1 MKKFFIQP
9 TDIKTIFEDLQTIP
23 EGIEIIGA
31 RKAWEKSQ
39 KGSGI
44 VIAVIDSGCDINHP
58 DLKDNIIGGY
68 NFTNDD
74 EGNKDIF
81 KDYIG
86 HGTHVSGIIAASDND
101 KGVVGVAPKSKLLVL
116 KVIDKSRSG
125 SYEQVVEAIRY
136 AINWVGPNGEKVSVI
151 NMSIGGPHSDEELYE
166 AIKQARK
173 EGIIL
178 VAAAGNEGDGNKDS
192 YEVSFPGFYK
202 EVIQVGSVTESLKPS
217 RFSNTNVNLDFV
229 APGENVLSTH
239 LNGKYVELSGTSM
252 AAPHVSGAIALIL
265 NMLELK
271 RDSMTPNIV
280 YLYLMEHAKK
290 LGFSINEEG
299 NGLIQLI

>member
-1 MKKFFIQP
+1 MKKFFVQP
-9 TDIKTIFEDLQTIP
+9 TEIKAVFADLQTTP
-23 EGIEIIGA
+23 EGVEIIGA
-31 RKAWEKSQ
+31 PKVWGRSK

-44 VIAVIDSGCDINHP
+44 VIAVIDSGCDVNHP

-74 EGNKDIF
+74 GGNKNIF
-81 KDYIG
+81 RDYLG

-101 KGVVGVAPKSKLLVL
+101 KGIVGVAPRSQLLIL
-116 KVIDKSRSG
+116 KVIDQSRSG
-125 SYEQVVEAIRY
+125 SYKQVVKAIKY
-136 AINWVGPNGEKVSVI
+136 ATNWTGPNGQKVSVI
-151 NMSIGGPHSDEELYE
+151 NMSIGGPSSDEELHK
-166 AIKQARK
+166 AIKEARK

-192 YEVSFPGFYK
+192 YEVSYPGFYK
-202 EVIQVGSVTESLKPS
+202 EVIQVGSITESLKPS

-229 APGENVLSTH
+229 APGEHVLSTH
-239 LNGKYVELSGTSM
+239 LDGKYVELSGTSM

-265 NMLELK
+265 NLLELK
-271 RDSMTPNIV
+271 RNSMTPNIV
-280 YLYLMEHAKK
+280 YLYLLEHAKK

-299 NGLIQLI
+299 NGLIQLR